1 MADITAI
8 AEERFRPIV
17 ESAGYILEEVTL
29 TTIANERFLSV
40 IVDHD
45 TSINL
50 DEVTVIS
57 RAISADIDEAD
68 PFGDLAFTLEVT
80 TPGIDRPLTQP
91 RHWRKNLNRIIRIVK
106 VDGDVVEGRMTS
118 LNDGSVDL
126 TENIK
131 GRMKK
136 HTISMADVK
145 KATVQVEFKHHES
158 LLAQQDGVEDDGAF
172 IDDEDADIDEI
183 DEFEDVEEFEA
194 EEELLSE
201 EVDESVVEI
210 KGEK

>member
-57 RAISADIDEAD
+57 RAISEDIDAAD
-68 PFGDLAFTLEVT
+68 PFGDLTFTLEVT

-106 VDGDVVEGRMTS
+106 VDGDVVEGRMTAFDEENIS
-118 LNDGSVDL
+118 L

-136 HTISMADVK
+136 HTVPFSDVK

-158 LLAQQDGVEDDGAF
+158 LLANASDLDEDDV
-172 IDDEDADIDEI
+172 IDEEMEDLEEFDSEDSFEDADSSDEH
-183 DEFEDVEEFEA
+183 
-194 EEELLSE
+194 
-201 EVDESVVEI
+201 